1 MSQVFKE
8 GLYFVLT
15 FSKLN
20 RQCRN
25 KTQLSNIKWF
35 ISVFSAKILL
45 RLELK
50 NASRHQMWLLL
61 QT

>member
-1 MSQVFKE
+1 MNTNQM
-8 GLYFVLT
+8 
-15 FSKLN
+15 
-20 RQCRN
+20 
-25 KTQLSNIKWF
+25 I